1 MSTFLKFFGQ
11 KRGDVRKQR
20 QSIEEAMKG
29 GATTVSSI
37 SEKTGLAKDL
47 IVWNIVAMLK
57 WGEVEVSGEHEEELV
72 YSLKE
77 AS

>member
-1 MSTFLKFFGQ
+1 MSTFVKFFGQ

-29 GATTVSSI
+29 GATTVTSI

-47 IVWNIVAMLK
+47 IVWNLVAMLK
-57 WGEVEVSGEHEEELV
+57 WGEVEVAGEHEEELV

>member
-1 MSTFLKFFGQ
+1 
-11 KRGDVRKQR
+11 
-20 QSIEEAMKG
+20 MKG

-37 SEKTGLAKDL
+37 SEKTGLPKDL
-47 IVWNIVAMLK
+47 VVWNLVAMLK
-57 WGEVEVSGEHEEELV
+57 WGEVEVASERDEELV

>member
-1 MSTFLKFFGQ
+1 MSTFVKFFGQ

-20 QSIEEAMKG
+20 QSIQDAIKG
-29 GATTVSSI
+29 GATTVSGI

-47 IVWNIVAMLK
+47 IVWNLVAMLK
-57 WGEVEVSGEHEEELV
+57 WGEVDVTAERDEELV